1 MSFSEKLFNYFLYLF
16 HIMENIIITSIL
28 FYSSYIIINP
38 GCRDRR
44 VVKTLIKGAA
54 AYIIV
59 HVGIFYVYYNYYVS

>member
-1 MSFSEKLFNYFLYLF
+1 MAFAEKLLHYFLYMY

-38 GCRDRR
+38 ACRDRR
-44 VVKTLIKGAA
+44 VVKVLIKGAA

-59 HVGIFYVYYNYYVS
+59 HVGMFYVYYNYYVS